1 MPCVSVFN
9 RLSSCCTAAF
19 LPAQIS
25 LVGSSTVTEG
35 DIFELQ
41 CTVDADT
48 VQIHTECKQIRS
60 YLMKNNTA
68 VRTGAFSM
76 KDMKATFTIH
86 GATSTDSGQYSCV
99 VLPSRCVQEDEAEF
113 RGKNTVTV
121 QVQGAG
127 SYPTF
132 IYSSGC
138 MVEQHF
144 QFNVKPGPVSR
155 DVKLI
160 KEEKEAHIH
169 FKTQSFHDGMLF
181 V

>member
-1 MPCVSVFN
+1 MSVFN
-9 RLSSCCTAAF
+9 HLSSCCAAAF
-19 LPAQIS
+19 LPGQIS

-35 DIFELQ
+35 DIFELE

-48 VQIHTECKQIRS
+48 VQMHTECKQIRS

-76 KDMKATFTIH
+76 KDMKATFSIH
-86 GATSTDSGQYSCV
+86 GATMTDSGQYSCV
-99 VLPSRCVQEDEAEF
+99 VLPPRCVQEEEAKF
-113 RGKNTVTV
+113 RGNNTVTV

-127 SYPTF
+127 SYPKC
-132 IYSSGC
+132 IHSSVC

-160 KEEKEAHIH
+160 KDGKEAHIP
-169 FKTQSFHDGMLF
+169 F
-181 V
+181 